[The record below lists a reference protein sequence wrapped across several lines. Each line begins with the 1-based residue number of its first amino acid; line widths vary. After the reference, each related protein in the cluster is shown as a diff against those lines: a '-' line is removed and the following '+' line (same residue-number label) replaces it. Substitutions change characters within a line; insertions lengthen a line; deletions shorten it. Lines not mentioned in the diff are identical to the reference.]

1 MKPLFKF
8 GDDKDSNDNT
18 KLKNHVKGVFD
29 VVGVAVDMIDD
40 LGQLSA
46 TVVDLGSR
54 HYHYGTRK
62 EHLSVCLTY

>member
-1 MKPLFKF
+1 MIPLFKF

-40 LGQLSA
+40 LAQLSA
-46 TVVDLGSR
+46 TVIDLGSR
-54 HYHYGTRK
+54 HYHYGARK
-62 EHLSVCLTY
+62 EHIQVC